1 MATEKQIAANRAN
14 SLKSTG
20 PRTEAGKSRSSLNAL
35 KHGCTAQTM
44 IFPGE
49 DATHF
54 NNFLQ
59 SYIQDF
65 APKGALETSLVQEL
79 AQTQWSIARTRA
91 HEASLF
97 ALGHEKYAEEF
108 KTDGDQV
115 IQAAFAGAIVFK
127 GESDSLKNVGL
138 YLQRSNRMFHTTLKT
153 LREIQA
159 ARQAKEQAEFQQ
171 AVHFAGLHQQ
181 LGIAFVPI
189 HFGFLCSTE
198 EIAPFLRREI
208 FLRTAASRKIRPESP
223 SIHVANAV

>member
-1 MATEKQIAANRAN
+1 MATPKQIAANRAN

-35 KHGCTAQTM
+35 KHGCTAHTM

-54 NNFLQ
+54 NNFHQ
-59 SYIQDF
+59 SYIADF
-65 APKGALETSLVQEL
+65 APQGALEFSLVQEL

-97 ALGHEKYAEEF
+97 ALGHENHAEEF
-108 KTDGDQV
+108 QTGGDQT

-127 GESDSLKNVGL
+127 GESDSIKNIGL
-138 YLQRSNRMFHTTLKT
+138 YLQRSNRMFLNTLKA

-159 ARQAKEQAEFQQ
+159 TRIAARQATLQE
-171 AVHFAGLHQQ
+171 AVHIATLHH
-181 LGIAFVPI
+181 LLKIPFTPTG
-189 HFGFLCSTE
+189 FGFLCSPE
-198 EIAPFLRREI
+198 EIAPLVRRQLFLESVSPTKKYLVSPEI
-208 FLRTAASRKIRPESP
+208 QVTNAA
-223 SIHVANAV
+223 

>member
-1 MATEKQIAANRAN
+1 MATAKQVAANQAN

-44 IFPGE
+44 IFPCE

-54 NNFLQ
+54 HNFHQ
-59 SYIQDF
+59 SYIEDF
-65 APKGALETSLVQEL
+65 APVGALELSMVQEL

-97 ALGHEKYAEEF
+97 ALGHESHAEEF
-108 KTDGDQV
+108 QTSGDQA

-127 GESDSLKNVGL
+127 GESGSIKNIGL
-138 YLQRSNRMFHTTLKT
+138 YLQRSSRMFLSTLKA

-159 ARQAKEQAEFQQ
+159 ARKAGEQAELQE
-171 AVHFAGLHQQ
+171 AVHISTLHQ
-181 LGIAFVPI
+181 LLKIPFVPME
-189 HFGFLCSTE
+189 FGFLCSSE
-198 EIAPFLRREI
+198 EIAPLVRRQLFL
-208 FLRTAASRKIRPESP
+208 ESVSP
-223 SIHVANAV
+223 TKKYQIEVANAA

>member
-1 MATEKQIAANRAN
+1 MATPKQIAANRAN

-59 SYIQDF
+59 SYIEDLTP
-65 APKGALETSLVQEL
+65 AGALELSMVQEL

-108 KTDGDQV
+108 QTGGDQI

-127 GESDSLKNVGL
+127 GESDSIKNIGL
-138 YLQRSNRMFHTTLKT
+138 YLQRSSRMFLSTLKV

-159 ARQAKEQAEFQQ
+159 TRKAGDQARFEQAI
-171 AVHFAGLHQQ
+171 HFADLNQQ
-181 LGIAFVPI
+181 LLKPHNLKELGFVYAP
-189 HFGFLCSTE
+189 E
-198 EIAPFLRREI
+198 ELAPRLLQLAVIRSVKSPPKG
-208 FLRTAASRKIRPESP
+208 AAIPE
-223 SIHVANAV
+223 IHVTNAA

>member
-1 MATEKQIAANRAN
+1 MATAKQVAANQAN

-59 SYIQDF
+59 SYIEDLTP
-65 APKGALETSLVQEL
+65 AGALELSMVQEL

-108 KTDGDQV
+108 QTSGDQV

-127 GESDSLKNVGL
+127 GESGSIKNIGL
-138 YLQRSNRMFHTTLKT
+138 YLQRSSRMFLNTLKAF
-153 LREIQA
+153 REIQA
-159 ARQAKEQAEFQQ
+159 SRIAAEQAALKEVVHIAALHELQQ
-171 AVHFAGLHQQ
+171 
-181 LGIAFVPI
+181 IPFVPAQ
-189 HFGFLCSTE
+189 FGFLCSPQ
-198 EIAPFLRREI
+198 EIAPLVRREL
-208 FLRTAASRKIRPESP
+208 FLVTHRNPK
-223 SIHVANAV
+223 IHVSNAA

>member
-1 MATEKQIAANRAN
+1 MATPKQIAANRAN

-54 NNFLQ
+54 NNFHQ
-59 SYIQDF
+59 SYIADL
-65 APKGALETSLVQEL
+65 APKGALEFSLVQEL

-97 ALGHEKYAEEF
+97 ALGHENHAEEF
-108 KTDGDQV
+108 QTGGDQI

-127 GESDSLKNVGL
+127 GESNSIKNIGL
-138 YLQRSNRMFHTTLKT
+138 YLQRSSRMFLSTLKV

-159 ARQAKEQAEFQQ
+159 ARKAGEQAELQQ
-171 AVHFAGLHQQ
+171 AVHISSLHRQ
-181 LGIAFVPI
+181 LEIPFVPTE
-189 HFGFLCSTE
+189 FGFLCSTE
-198 EIAPFLRREI
+198 EMAPLLRRET
-208 FLRTAASRKIRPESP
+208 FLHSLRQPQIRVTNAA
-223 SIHVANAV
+223 